1 MELRDDQGGWHMGYT
16 ERGMKRGGSEKR
28 SQIIQDLQAC
38 LEFILRAKGDIQRV
52 VLLLLLLF
60 SQIFIEKLRK
70 YKDD

>member
-1 MELRDDQGGWHMGYT
+1 MGYT

-52 VLLLLLLF
+52 VFLLLLLL
-60 SQIFIEKLRK
+60 IFVVVVIQSNI
-70 YKDD
+70 Y